1 MADGREDRR
10 QLWIGRIRKALL
22 CLAAFLVVLALLGRI
37 YEVIAQHRAAA
48 LCPMIGTRVDVGG
61 YQLILN
67 CTGQGFPTVI
77 LESGALD
84 SSRQWAKVQPEVSH
98 VTRVCSYDR
107 AGFGGSDPSPMP
119 RSARQMA
126 TELHTA
132 LVKAGIQPP
141 YVVVGHSFGGLV
153 TQIFVSLYPDEI
165 AGVVFEDS
173 VHPEEVTKFPDNFPR
188 SPVLAKFLRL
198 TEPLGLP
205 RFFGWCDRTAACPD
219 CGKYTNAVL
228 AEYDEY
234 PESHEQA
241 AAAATNLG
249 NKPLAVLAH
258 DPAIGLNG
266 QRDDAF
272 ESAWTLWQQDL
283 ARRSTN
289 SSLTVATGIGHE
301 IQSDQPQLV
310 INTILRVVQAA
321 RSEPAR

>member
-1 MADGREDRR
+1 MPDGQDRR
-10 QLWIGRIRKALL
+10 QLWLRRVRKVLL
-22 CLAAFLVVLALLGRI
+22 TSLVFLAVLALIGRI
-37 YEVIAQHRAAA
+37 YEVIAHHRASVSCA
-48 LCPMIGTRVDVGG
+48 MSGMRVDVGG
-61 YQLILN
+61 FQLFLN
-67 CTGQGFPTVI
+67 CSGQGSPTVV

-107 AGFGGSDPSPMP
+107 AGFGWSDPSPMP

-126 TELHTA
+126 TELHTG
-132 LVKAGIQPP
+132 LVKAGIAPP
-141 YVVVGHSFGGLV
+141 YVMVGHSFGGLV
-153 TQIFVSLYPDEI
+153 TQIFASLYPDEV
-165 AGVVFEDS
+165 AGVVFDDS
-173 VHPEEVTKFPDNFPR
+173 VHPEEIAQFPDNFPR
-188 SPVLAKFLRL
+188 SPVLARLLRL
-198 TEPLGLP
+198 TAPLGLP

-258 DPAIGLNG
+258 DPAVGLSG

-272 ESAWTLWQQDL
+272 EKAWTVWQQEL

-289 SSLTVATGIGHE
+289 SQVTIATGIGHE
-301 IQSDQPQLV
+301 IQTDQPQLV

-321 RSEPAR
+321 RSQPPQ